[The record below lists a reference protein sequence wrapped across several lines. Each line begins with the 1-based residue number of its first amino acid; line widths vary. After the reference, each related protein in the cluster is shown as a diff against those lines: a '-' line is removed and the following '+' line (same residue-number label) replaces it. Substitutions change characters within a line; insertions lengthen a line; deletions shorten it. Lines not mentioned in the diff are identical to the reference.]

1 MSGMSRYSAP
11 LILALA
17 FIIQIPVAASAQ
29 ESPAPKKQQS
39 RDRKAAEP
47 KEVSMT
53 GCIDEQEGG
62 RYVLM
67 DARSLAPLANLE
79 AVGFP
84 NEGFAKHLGNTVTVK
99 GAVDSTGSRPVM
111 RVRTVETVSNG
122 CGQKN

>member
-1 MSGMSRYSAP
+1 LTLVLLAGM
-11 LILALA
+11 
-17 FIIQIPVAASAQ
+17 QIPAIAFEQANSAQ
-29 ESPAPKKQQS
+29 QKQQS
-39 RDRKAAEP
+39 RNRKAAEL
-47 KEVSMT
+47 KEGSMT

-62 RYVLM
+62 RYVLI

-79 AVGFP
+79 AAGFP

-111 RVRTVETVSNG
+111 RVRAVETVSNG

>member
-17 FIIQIPVAASAQ
+17 IIIQIPVAASAQ
-29 ESPAPKKQQS
+29 ENPAQPKQQS

-99 GAVDSTGSRPVM
+99 GAVDSTGSRPAM

>member
-17 FIIQIPVAASAQ
+17 IIIQIPVAASAQ

>member
-11 LILALA
+11 LVLALA
-17 FIIQIPVAASAQ
+17 IIIQIPVAASAQ

>member
-11 LILALA
+11 LVLALA
-17 FIIQIPVAASAQ
+17 IIIQIPVAASAQ

-47 KEVSMT
+47 KEASMT